1 MLFVNKEN
9 FISSF
14 PIKSMLLKKKKRNRA
29 RKAYK
34 NITKE
39 ENKRK
44 TQRDNKLLK
53 IIYKNQRNI
62 LKTHW
67 ASSMGCKENLQN
79 KSRNACGK
87 KHTKIKSDNW
97 NIQ

>member
-1 MLFVNKEN
+1 MNLKE
-9 FISSF
+9 
-14 PIKSMLLKKKKRNRA
+14 RGH
-29 RKAYK
+29 KAYK

-62 LKTHW
+62 LKTH
-67 ASSMGCKENLQN
+67 
-79 KSRNACGK
+79 
-87 KHTKIKSDNW
+87 
-97 NIQ
+97 

>member
-1 MLFVNKEN
+1 
-9 FISSF
+9 
-14 PIKSMLLKKKKRNRA
+14 MLLKKKKRNRA

-34 NITKE
+34 NINKE

-62 LKTHW
+62 LKTH
-67 ASSMGCKENLQN
+67 
-79 KSRNACGK
+79 
-87 KHTKIKSDNW
+87 
-97 NIQ
+97 

>member
-1 MLFVNKEN
+1 MLF
-9 FISSF
+9 
-14 PIKSMLLKKKKRNRA
+14 KKKKRNRA

-62 LKTHW
+62 LKTH
-67 ASSMGCKENLQN
+67 
-79 KSRNACGK
+79 
-87 KHTKIKSDNW
+87 
-97 NIQ
+97 